1 MKARLSVTLNTAS
14 VEEAQRLL
22 STFGEGL
29 VASGSVRD
37 YQFEIETTQG
47 IVTEKCILSGDRVV
61 A

>member
-1 MKARLSVTLNTAS
+1 MKARLSVTLNTVS

-29 VASGSVRD
+29 VASGSLSD
-37 YQFEIETTQG
+37 YQFEIETDQG
-47 IVTEKCILSGDRVV
+47 IVTEKCILSGDRVI